1 MDNKFNKAKEKY
13 MDIEIPK
20 ELDDIVNS
28 AILNASEDIGIRKF
42 KKEKKMNRVLT
53 KVAVIGLIGVSALT
67 IGLNTS
73 ESFALSMEDIPL
85 IGSFARLLTFVD
97 YELDDGFI
105 DAKVA
110 IPKVDGLENS
120 KLEEKVNKEISDKM
134 NSILE
139 DAKER
144 AREYKKAFI
153 ETGGKEEDF
162 MRIIVEIDY
171 ELIQSTERILSF
183 KVYHFESLA
192 SSYTD
197 TFYYNIDLQKEREL
211 TLPDLLGEKYK
222 QIINEQ
228 ITSQIA
234 EMKKDENNSFFDGDE
249 GFNGITEDQRF
260 YINKDNKVVVCFPKY
275 AIAPGYMGELEFVI
289 NSEIN
294 N

>member
-1 MDNKFNKAKEKY
+1 MDNKFDKAKEKY

-20 ELDDIVNS
+20 ELDEIVNN
-28 AILNASEDIGIRKF
+28 AIKRASDDSEITQF
-42 KKEKKMNRVLT
+42 KKEKKMNRIFT
-53 KVAVIGLIGVSALT
+53 KVAAIGLIGVSALT

-73 ESFALSMEDIPL
+73 ESFALSMEDIPV

-97 YELDDGFI
+97 YQVDDGFI

-110 IPKVDGLENS
+110 IPKVDGLGNA
-120 KLEEKVNKEISDKM
+120 KLEDKVNKEISEKM

-144 AREYKKAFI
+144 AREYKTAFI

-162 MRIIVEIDY
+162 RRIYVEIDY
-171 ELIQSTERILSF
+171 ELIQSTDRILSF

-192 SSYTD
+192 SSYSD
-197 TFYYNIDLQKEREL
+197 TFYYNIDLENEREFTL
-211 TLPDLLGEKYK
+211 TDLLGEDYK
-222 QIINEQ
+222 QIVDADIA
-228 ITSQIA
+228 SQIA
-234 EMKKDENNSFFDGDE
+234 EMKKDEMNSFFDGDE
-249 GFNGITEDQRF
+249 GFTGITEDQRF
-260 YINKDNKVVVCFPKY
+260 YINKDNKVVICFPKY

-289 NSEIN
+289 NSKIN